1 MKTRHRHQDA
11 VLIIAGMMWALRRL
25 GASIFFPEYK
35 LPQAHRFILVGAA
48 LGYAQLRGRPLT
60 LASLSRNIEMP
71 RATAARILE
80 ELELS
85 GWVHKRGKN
94 IFWIWTASKSQ
105 AMQSTSKRRR
115 GALRL
120 QRRNCPNW
128 TFPLLSPL
136 PGNNNLRT
144 PLAER

>member
-11 VLIIAGMMWALRRL
+11 VLAIADMMWALRRL

-94 IFWIWTASKSQ
+94 YILDLDRLEEPGYAEYFEEA
-105 AMQSTSKRRR
+105 ARRI
-115 GALRL
+115 AIAKKK
-120 QRRNCPNW
+120 
-128 TFPLLSPL
+128 LSELNISDSAP
-136 PGNNNLRT
+136 T
-144 PLAER
+144 LAPATE

>member
-1 MKTRHRHQDA
+1 MKPRHRHQDA
-11 VLIIAGMMWALRRL
+11 VLVIADMMWALRRL

-80 ELELS
+80 ELKLS
-85 GWVHKRGKN
+85 GWV
-94 IFWIWTASKSQ
+94 Q
-105 AMQSTSKRRR
+105 KRRNYYI
-115 GALRL
+115 LDFSRL
-120 QRRNCPNW
+120 EEPGYAEYFEEAARRIAIAKKK
-128 TFPLLSPL
+128 LSEL
-136 PGNNNLRT
+136 DISG
-144 PLAER
+144 

>member
-1 MKTRHRHQDA
+1 MKTRHRYQA
-11 VLIIAGMMWALRRL
+11 AALIIAEMMWALRRI

-80 ELELS
+80 ELKLS
-85 GWVHKRGKN
+85 GWIEQRGKYYLL
-94 IFWIWTASKSQ
+94 K
-105 AMQSTSKRRR
+105 
-115 GALRL
+115 LDRL
-120 QRRNCPNW
+120 EE
-128 TFPLLSPL
+128 
-136 PGNNNLRT
+136 PGYAEYFEE
-144 PLAER
+144 AERRIAIAKKKLSELDIPNKSTLARTIEK

>member
-1 MKTRHRHQDA
+1 MKTRHRYQA
-11 VLIIAGMMWALRRL
+11 AALIIAEMMWALRRI

-80 ELELS
+80 ELKLS
-85 GWVHKRGKN
+85 GWIEQRGRYYLLK
-94 IFWIWTASKSQ
+94 
-105 AMQSTSKRRR
+105 
-115 GALRL
+115 LDRL
-120 QRRNCPNW
+120 EE
-128 TFPLLSPL
+128 
-136 PGNNNLRT
+136 PGYAEYFEE
-144 PLAER
+144 AERRIAIARKKLSELDIPKKPTLARTIEE